1 MIYSSV
7 AMALSESSI
16 SQWRVKYACSKIP
29 VHLAGWFLMQ
39 IFLRVPPLWP
49 TSRVWLYLLVLHLKV
64 LHFLLHAATSHFLN
78 DEEIK
83 CTCRCCC
90 CQQGLSLTLTPA
102 QDLNQPTNVQITVKL
117 HHFPLVIE
125 KSIKICESS
134 FATCTLQTHT
144 WILRNKEQHRIIY
157 KHPSFPRCHEMTQ
170 QKHGYIKLVHLLS
183 TLYKSKG
190 KCYWDK

>member
-1 MIYSSV
+1 MCHIPPIFVAHLSQWWKHVLIGRLPFESYLAGPKCQGQRIKMIYSSV
-7 AMALSESSI
+7 AMALSESGI

-49 TSRVWLYLLVLHLKV
+49 TSRVWLYLPVLHLKV

-83 CTCRCCC
+83 CTCRCC

-117 HHFPLVIE
+117 HHFPLVSE
-125 KSIKICESS
+125 K
-134 FATCTLQTHT
+134 
-144 WILRNKEQHRIIY
+144 
-157 KHPSFPRCHEMTQ
+157 
-170 QKHGYIKLVHLLS
+170 V
-183 TLYKSKG
+183 
-190 KCYWDK
+190 